1 MAGDQ
6 IIEANGI
13 ELMTNLGDLLREAR
27 EARGLTWEDV
37 ERATHIRLKY
47 LEALENNQFQELPG
61 DVYTR
66 GFLRNYSIFLELPYA
81 DVIAAYDA
89 TLNPQQKRAVAPR
102 PAPAAVAA
110 GSSAGRTSVAP
121 RSIISGATP
130 MRPSRPEAGIQI
142 QPVSR
147 EPVNTRLRYA
157 PSCTVVS
164 GLALVVLI
172 ASYLLYSTFT
182 SSQKALPTP
191 TVRPATPTTL
201 VALLPTVMVSQT
213 PVWTP
218 LPTPGP
224 SPIPTQP
231 PPPTEPPGSTPP
243 PAPSPAAGTPPVAA
257 VSGTPGGT
265 PAATTTVVSGTITVE
280 ISIPRAVWFRVFV
293 DDIKAFEGTLQPNT
307 VRSWTGFRTVQIR
320 TGRADIVR
328 IKVNGQERGLLG
340 SPQQT
345 VITKQWDVNGNETII
360 K

>member
-1 MAGDQ
+1 
-6 IIEANGI
+6 
-13 ELMTNLGDLLREAR
+13 MTNLGDMLREAR

-47 LEALENNQFQELPG
+47 LDLLENNRFAELPG

-66 GFLRNYSIFLELPYA
+66 GFLRNYAIFLELPTA
-81 DVIAAYDA
+81 DVVAAYEGA
-89 TLNPQQKRAVAPR
+89 INPPARRTLI
-102 PAPAAVAA
+102 PAPTAATATAA
-110 GSSAGRTSVAP
+110 RVSP
-121 RSIISGATP
+121 RSIESGAKP
-130 MRPSRPEAGIQI
+130 LRPTRALGIDI

-147 EPVNTRLRYA
+147 EPVSTRLRYA

-164 GLALVVLI
+164 GLALVILI

-182 SSQKALPTP
+182 SSQKTLPTP
-191 TVRPATPTTL
+191 TVRPATPTAL
-201 VALLPTVMVSQT
+201 LALLPTVLVSQT

-224 SPIPTQP
+224 SPIPSTP
-231 PPPTEPPGSTPP
+231 LLPTAPPGSTPLPPSTPAPGTTAP
-243 PAPSPAAGTPPVAA
+243 PAAALTGTVGPGATPIASTQA
-257 VSGTPGGT
+257 VT
-265 PAATTTVVSGTITVE
+265 GTISVE
-280 ISIPRAVWFRVFV
+280 ISIQRAVWFRVFV

-307 VRSWTGFRTVQIR
+307 VRAWTGLRSVQIR

-328 IKVNGQERGLLG
+328 VKVNGQERGIMG

-345 VITKQWDVNGNETII
+345 VVTKQWDVNGNETII

>member
-1 MAGDQ
+1 
-6 IIEANGI
+6 
-13 ELMTNLGDLLREAR
+13 MTNLGDMLREAR
-27 EARGLTWEDV
+27 EERGLTWEEV

-47 LEALENNQFQELPG
+47 LEALETNRFQELPG

-81 DVIAAYDA
+81 EVIAAYEG
-89 TLNPQQKRAVAPR
+89 TLNPQAKRALR
-102 PAPAAVAA
+102 PAVAA
-110 GSSAGRTSVAP
+110 SADGGVSP
-121 RSIISGATP
+121 RSIESGAKP
-130 MRPSRPEAGIQI
+130 MRPSRPEAGIRI
-142 QPVSR
+142 QPVSP

-191 TVRPATPTTL
+191 TLLPATPTTL

-218 LPTPGP
+218 VPTPGP
-224 SPIPTQP
+224 SPIPTHP
-231 PPPTEPPGSTPP
+231 PPPTAPPGSTPP
-243 PAPSPAAGTPPVAA
+243 AAASPAAGTPPVAA
-257 VSGTPGGT
+257 VPGT
-265 PAATTTVVSGTITVE
+265 PAATATVVSSTITVE

-307 VRSWTGFRTVQIR
+307 VRSWTGFRSVQIR

-345 VITKQWDVNGNETII
+345 VVTKQWDVSGNETII

>member
-1 MAGDQ
+1 
-6 IIEANGI
+6 
-13 ELMTNLGDLLREAR
+13 MTNLGDMLREAR

-47 LEALENNQFQELPG
+47 LDLLENNRFEELPG

-81 DVIAAYDA
+81 EVVAAYEGA
-89 TLNPQQKRAVAPR
+89 LNPPVRRALR
-102 PAPAAVAA
+102 PATTAATATAA
-110 GSSAGRTSVAP
+110 RVSP
-121 RSIISGATP
+121 RSIESGAKP
-130 MRPSRPEAGIQI
+130 LRPTRALGIDI

-191 TVRPATPTTL
+191 TVLPSTPTTIL
-201 VALLPTVMVSQT
+201 ALLPTVLVSQT

-224 SPIPTQP
+224 SPL
-231 PPPTEPPGSTPP
+231 PPTPLPPTPAPGTTPP
-243 PAPSPAAGTPPVAA
+243 PAQSPGVATPPVVA
-257 VSGTPGGT
+257 VTGTAGPGAT
-265 PAATTTVVSGTITVE
+265 PITSTQAVTGTITVE
-280 ISIPRAVWFRVFV
+280 ISIQRAVWFRVFV

-307 VRSWTGFRTVQIR
+307 VRAWTGFRSVQIR

-328 IKVNGQERGLLG
+328 VKVNGQERGIMG

-345 VITKQWDVNGNETII
+345 VVTKQWDVNGSETLI

>member
-1 MAGDQ
+1 MS
-6 IIEANGI
+6 
-13 ELMTNLGDLLREAR
+13 NLGDMLREAR
-27 EARGLTWEDV
+27 EARGLTWEDI

-47 LEALENNQFQELPG
+47 LEALENNRFQELPG

-81 DVIAAYDA
+81 DVIAAYEA
-89 TLNPQQKRAVAPR
+89 TLNPQPRRALR
-102 PAPAAVAA
+102 PATATA
-110 GSSAGRTSVAP
+110 GATSVAP
-121 RSIISGATP
+121 RSIESGATP
-130 MRPSRPEAGIQI
+130 MRPTRAAGIDI

-191 TVRPATPTTL
+191 TLQADTPTAII
-201 VALLPTVMVSQT
+201 ALLPTVMVSQT

-224 SPIPTQP
+224 SPL
-231 PPPTEPPGSTPP
+231 PPTA
-243 PAPSPAAGTPPVAA
+243 APTA
-257 VSGTPGGT
+257 
-265 PAATTTVVSGTITVE
+265 PAATTPPPVAPEASTPLPPGAAATAIAGTGGTTPAPSATAVSSTITVE
-280 ISIPRAVWFRVFV
+280 ISIQRAVWFRVFV

-307 VRSWTGFRTVQIR
+307 VRSWTGSRSVQIR

-328 IKVNGQERGLLG
+328 IKVNGQERGIMG

-345 VITKQWDVNGNETII
+345 VVTKQWDVNGNETII

>member
-1 MAGDQ
+1 
-6 IIEANGI
+6 
-13 ELMTNLGDLLREAR
+13 MTNLGDMLREAR
-27 EARGLTWEDV
+27 EARGLSWEEV

-47 LEALENNQFQELPG
+47 LEALENNRFQELPG

-81 DVIAAYDA
+81 DVIAAYEA
-89 TLNPQQKRAVAPR
+89 TLNPTAKRALR
-102 PAPAAVAA
+102 PAVATAA
-110 GSSAGRTSVAP
+110 GSAPAPRADVAP
-121 RSIISGATP
+121 RSIESGARP
-130 MRPSRPEAGIQI
+130 MRPSRPEAGIRI
-142 QPVSR
+142 QPVSP

-191 TVRPATPTTL
+191 TLQPATPTTL
-201 VALLPTVMVSQT
+201 VALLPTVMISQT

-224 SPIPTQP
+224 RPIPTQP
-231 PPPTEPPGSTPP
+231 PPPTAPPGSTPP
-243 PAPSPAAGTPPVAA
+243 AASPAAGTPPVAA
-257 VSGTPGGT
+257 VPGTPGGT
-265 PAATTTVVSGTITVE
+265 PAATATVVSSTITVE

-345 VITKQWDVNGNETII
+345 VVTKQWDVNGNETII